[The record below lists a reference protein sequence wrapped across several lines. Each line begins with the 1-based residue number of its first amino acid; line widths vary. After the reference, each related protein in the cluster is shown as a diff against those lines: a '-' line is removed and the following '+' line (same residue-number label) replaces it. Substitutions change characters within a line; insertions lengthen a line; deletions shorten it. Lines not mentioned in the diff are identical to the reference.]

1 MADAIGHTDKF
12 VLFLR
17 RSSEIAYH
25 QADYAKQYLVLFA
38 STLAK

>member
-1 MADAIGHTDKF
+1 MVDVAGHVGKF
-12 VLFLR
+12 VLSLR

-25 QADYAKQYLVLFA
+25 QADYAKQYVVLFA